1 MERECGSSALRAARI
16 PSLLGMLVHAEGSDV
31 YCDQDSVGW

>member
-31 YCDQDSVGW
+31 YCDQDSVAW